1 MGQSHHKPRRTAMW
15 ILIILGSL
23 LLLAVIGF
31 IYSVFFEVGSIKKPV
46 SSTPGWDEAKYR
58 SPKNP
63 YRHYEAAMRL
73 LPQYDADILSRYYQ
87 QTTTGTPPDG
97 QQPVSQREV
106 EISLANVAP
115 AIDEVMAGAKCSVND
130 FQFVQKPASFKTLFP
145 EFSNLRSLA
154 RAVLVDA
161 NYKMEQR
168 KPREAVEEYLALVHM
183 GDGTSRA
190 GGLLIGSLVGY
201 AIKAMAYNAFHKVI
215 GKQGLGAEEYH
226 KIAKRL
232 EKAEAERLTL
242 REVME
247 GEYLYTRG
255 ALLEILQMG
264 PKELEQMGF
273 DIGGGPKVTFA
284 YLSIPGMKM
293 RTVGNF
299 DQAWS
304 TILEYAEMP
313 YPTAVTLNTSQLLP
327 SLDPISQQLIGDPK
341 GLFRKNAEVLTL
353 NRGIMLMA
361 ALEAFRL
368 EKGQYPNALKDLV
381 TGGYISKVPVDP
393 FTDNKPFKYS
403 KQGSKYLLYSIGP
416 DLSDEGGRAVF
427 PFPYYKIDA
436 ANRGDIV
443 FSPGLNILQKPQTI
457 TPPAP
462 QAGPVGRGG
471 PGTRGSAP
479 RGGRMGGGG
488 RRGGR

>member
-1 MGQSHHKPRRTAMW
+1 MDQSHPRPRRTAMW

-31 IYSVFFEVGSIKKPV
+31 IYSFGFEVGSIKKPV
-46 SSTPGWDEAKYR
+46 SSTPAWDEAKYR

-73 LPQYDADILSRYYQ
+73 LPKYDADILSKYYQ
-87 QTTTGTPPDG
+87 QKVTGVPEGEQLVP
-97 QQPVSQREV
+97 QREV
-106 EISLANVAP
+106 EISLANIAP

-161 NYKMEQR
+161 NYKMDQG
-168 KPREAVEEYLALVHM
+168 KPRQGLEESLALVDM
-183 GDGTSRA
+183 GNGTS
-190 GGLLIGSLVGY
+190 GGIAIASLVGY
-201 AIKAMAYNAFHKVI
+201 AIKNMAYNTIHKAI
-215 GKQGLGAEEYH
+215 GKPGLGVEDYR

-232 EKAEAERLTL
+232 EKADAERLTL

-247 GEYLYTRG
+247 GEYLFSRG
-255 ALLEILQMG
+255 SLLEILQMG
-264 PKELEQMGF
+264 PKELEQMGL
-273 DIGGGPKVTFA
+273 DIGGGPNVTFA
-284 YLSIPGMKM
+284 YLSIPGNKK

-304 TILEYAEMP
+304 VILEYAEKP
-313 YPTAVTLNTSQLLP
+313 YPTAVTLDASQLVP
-327 SLDPISQQLIGDPK
+327 STDLINRVLISDWN
-341 GLFRKNAEVLTL
+341 GLFRKNVEDLAL

-368 EKGQYPNALKDLV
+368 EKGQYPNALSALAA
-381 TGGYISKVPVDP
+381 GGYISKPPDDP
-393 FTDNKPFKYS
+393 FTDNKPFRYIK
-403 KQGSKYLLYSIGP
+403 KGSKYLLYSIGP
-416 DLSDEGGRAVF
+416 DLSDEGGSAVI
-427 PFPYYKIDA
+427 PYSKIDA

-443 FSPGLNILQKPQTI
+443 FSPGLNIWQKPQTI
-457 TPPAP
+457 SQSAL
-462 QAGPVGRGG
+462 QAGPWGRGG

-479 RGGRMGGGG
+479 RGGRMGGRMGGGG
-488 RRGGR
+488 RMRGR